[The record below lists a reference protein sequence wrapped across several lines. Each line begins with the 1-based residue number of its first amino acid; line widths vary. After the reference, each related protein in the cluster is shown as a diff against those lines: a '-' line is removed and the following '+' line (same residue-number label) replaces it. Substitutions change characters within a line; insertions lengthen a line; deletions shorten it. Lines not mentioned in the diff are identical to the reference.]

1 MTMADAGEQGRPVAV
16 IGAGLVGLCCALYLQ
31 REGFAVKLIDPGGPG
46 EGASFGNAGIFAVG
60 SVIPLGMPGLWR
72 KVPGMLL
79 DRLAPLSVRPSYAP
93 RIAPWLV
100 RLMAASSRQRVAAIS
115 QALASL
121 CTPAIEHYL
130 PLLKDADAEALMRRE
145 GVLYIYETERDF
157 AEAAYEVELRRRA
170 GIKFDVLGGDEI
182 KQMQPALGPRFAR
195 ALYMHDAGHALHPL
209 GISQALAE
217 LLRRQGGEITRQ
229 RAVGFELGP
238 QEVRTV
244 LTEGGRHPCSG
255 VVISAGA
262 HSLPLVRQ
270 LGHDCPLDTERGYHV
285 MFPDAGLDV
294 RRAMLWSK
302 RGFGIT
308 PMQHGLRLAGTVEFG
323 GLDLPANWNRAEVL
337 RRHARYLFPD
347 LNETGMERWMG
358 FRPSMPDSLP
368 VIGRS
373 PRYANA
379 YFAFGHGHLGLT
391 LGAVTGRLVADL
403 AAGKRP
409 GLDPAPF
416 AIERFG

>member
-1 MTMADAGEQGRPVAV
+1 MAGGADEGKPVAV
-16 IGAGLVGLCCALYLQ
+16 IGAGLVGLCCALQLQ
-31 REGFAVKLIDPGGPG
+31 REGLSVALIDPGGPG

-72 KVPGMLL
+72 KVPGMLV
-79 DRLAPLSVRPSYAP
+79 DPLAPLAVRPSYAP
-93 RIAPWLV
+93 RIAPWLFK
-100 RLMAASSRQRVAAIS
+100 LMVASSRPRVEAIS
-115 QALASL
+115 RALAGL

-130 PLLKDADAEALMRRE
+130 PLLKEAGAEALMRRD
-145 GVLYIYETERDF
+145 GVLYIYETEQDF
-157 AEAAYEVELRRRA
+157 ADAAYEIELRRRA

-195 ALYMHDAGHALHPL
+195 ALYMQDAAHAMHPL
-209 GISQALAE
+209 GISQALAD
-217 LLRRQGGEITRQ
+217 LFRRKGGEIL
-229 RAVGFELGP
+229 RARATGFELGP
-238 QEVRTV
+238 QDVRAV
-244 LTEGGRHPCSG
+244 LTEGGRQSCSG

-262 HSLPLVRQ
+262 RSLPLVRQ

-285 MFPDAGLDV
+285 MFPNAGLEV

-323 GLDLPANWNRAEVL
+323 GLDLPPNWNRAEVL
-337 RRHARYLFPD
+337 RRHARRLFPD
-347 LNETGMERWMG
+347 LKEEGMERWMG

-373 PRYANA
+373 PRFHNA

-391 LGAVTGRLVADL
+391 LAAATGRLVADL
-403 AAGKRP
+403 ACGRTPSVDA
-409 GLDPAPF
+409 APF
-416 AIERFG
+416 GIERFS